1 MAHILLGD
9 AGLNF
14 LVSRP
19 IFFFSSHVGQA
30 YDLVAVCS
38 RARLHIAYI
47 PTCWRAN
54 ILLASAQYEETQWGT
69 TW

>member
-30 YDLVAVCS
+30 YEYM
-38 RARLHIAYI
+38 I
-47 PTCWRAN
+47 
-54 ILLASAQYEETQWGT
+54 
-69 TW
+69 

>member
-9 AGLNF
+9 AGSNF

-38 RARLHIAYI
+38 RARLAPALSGFVFLFAPGWMAHKQ
-47 PTCWRAN
+47 
-54 ILLASAQYEETQWGT
+54 L
-69 TW
+69 